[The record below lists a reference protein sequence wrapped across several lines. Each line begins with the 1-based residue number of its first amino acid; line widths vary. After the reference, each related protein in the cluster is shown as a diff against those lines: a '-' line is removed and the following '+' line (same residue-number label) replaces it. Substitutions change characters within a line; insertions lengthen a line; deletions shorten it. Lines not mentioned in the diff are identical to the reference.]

1 MNFGSS
7 TTNQWNYN
15 SPFSNPI
22 TNKQSTNDVDMK
34 NSPWSNDN
42 RFTSTNVK
50 TESNPWT
57 KSKKTAV
64 NNDQKIAKLDEKIKK
79 LEKKID
85 TISLN
90 ISKRKYLEISHYGV
104 VCSNCQN
111 QNINGIRYMC
121 GNCQQ
126 YNLCHKCI
134 IYAEEIH
141 PTNHFFIRIPDTR
154 VWNQINNIQNSTTN
168 MNYSTNQNF
177 NV

>member
-1 MNFGSS
+1 MNFSPN
-7 TTNQWNYN
+7 TTNQWTYGNN
-15 SPFSNPI
+15 LNNTISNPWPQT
-22 TNKQSTNDVDMK
+22 TNKDPPTWNQNK
-34 NSPWSNDN
+34 
-42 RFTSTNVK
+42 FTSTNVK
-50 TESNPWT
+50 VSSNPWT
-57 KSKKTAV
+57 QSKKKTL
-64 NNDQKIAKLDEKIKK
+64 NDDQKLINLDEKVKK

-104 VCSNCQN
+104 VCSNCQK

-154 VWNQINNIQNSTTN
+154 VWNQINNIKQPVHQQS
-168 MNYSTNQNF
+168 F
-177 NV
+177 NI